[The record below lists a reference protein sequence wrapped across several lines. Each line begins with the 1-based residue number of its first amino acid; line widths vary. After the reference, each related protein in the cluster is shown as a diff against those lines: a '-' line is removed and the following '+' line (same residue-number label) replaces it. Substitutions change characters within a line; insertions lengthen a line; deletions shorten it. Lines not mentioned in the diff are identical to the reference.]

1 MKKLKVLG
9 LAAIAAGMFSLT
21 SCLDGGGNTSSGMAL
36 GYAVYSMD
44 AGGIVVK
51 DDFGSVV
58 TSSTFNTQLSGG
70 EYIAYAYS
78 VDWDAQTSNKYTVAT
93 VSALE
98 KYSEVYAQGSITDTT
113 ALLSNELPV
122 QKLMIQMYSTDYA
135 FTANNH
141 IFMSV
146 YHENV
151 PSDMKTQYDFS
162 YNSSADPVVVEGK
175 RVYDFYLRAMKVADG
190 DKVKAD
196 NPFTN
201 VYDLSQFLSRTRPV
215 EKAAGN
221 KSVNIRINY
230 VNEVGEDYSSS
241 KMGKSDVISFII
253 PEESAS

>member
-1 MKKLKVLG
+1 MKKLKFLG
-9 LAAIAAGMFSLT
+9 LAAVAASMFSLT
-21 SCLDGGGNTSSGMAL
+21 SCLDGGGNTASGMAL
-36 GYAVYSMD
+36 GYSTLSMD

-58 TSSTFNTQLSGG
+58 ASSTFNTQLSGG
-70 EYIAYAYS
+70 EYVAYAYS

-98 KYSEVYAQGSITDTT
+98 KYAEVYTQGSITDTT
-113 ALLSNELPV
+113 VLFSNEMPV
-122 QKLMIQMYSTDYA
+122 QKLVIQMYSADYA

-162 YNSSADPVVVEGK
+162 YDSSADPVVVGGK
-175 RVYDFYLRAMKVADG
+175 RVYDFYLRATKVADG

-196 NPFTN
+196 TPFTN
-201 VYDLSQFLSRTRPV
+201 VYDLSQFLSRKRPV

-221 KSVNIRINY
+221 TSVNIRINY
-230 VNEVGEDYSSS
+230 INEVGEDFLSS
-241 KMGKSDVISFII
+241 KKEQSDVISFVI

>member
-36 GYAVYSMD
+36 GYAAYSMD

-58 TSSTFNTQLSGG
+58 ASSAFNAQLSGG
-70 EYIAYAYS
+70 EYVAYAYS

-93 VSALE
+93 VSALD
-98 KYSEVYAQGSITDTT
+98 KFAEVYTQGSITDTT
-113 ALLSNELPV
+113 VLLPNELPV
-122 QKLMIQMYSTDYA
+122 QKLMVQMFSSDYA

-146 YHENV
+146 YHKNV
-151 PSDMKTQYDFS
+151 HSDMKTQYEFS
-162 YNSSADPVVVEGK
+162 YDSSADPVVVEGK
-175 RVYDFYLRAMKVADG
+175 RVYDFYLRAIKVADG
-190 DKVKAD
+190 NKVETD
-196 NPFTN
+196 TPFTN
-201 VYDLSQFLSRTRPV
+201 AYDLSQFLSRMRPV

-221 KSVNIRINY
+221 TSVNIRINY
-230 VNEVGEDYSSS
+230 INEVGEDFSSS
-241 KMGKSDVISFII
+241 KKGQSDIISFII